1 MSSHKKNDW
10 KDYPFLTEKGLE
22 IIRMYST
29 PHTAIGMGMYASYKN
44 FGEDFWRI
52 GYESKT
58 LKGRVLGAKDKVTKE
73 EIEEQLIEDL
83 KLFSQ
88 QVSQYVLVQ
97 TNKNRRAALLSFAH
111 SLGLPSFKNCRLL
124 ELINNYATKTEII
137 KEWSPYMNRYWLSG
151 GEAIRDRR
159 RTELDLYFAADKEI
173 PTLYPHKC
181 KAKYCLLNLVE
192 TYKGTPEQIKAIEYL
207 ERKFNEWD
215 PSGESIRWFY
225 RSWSQKPKSLGSK
238 PRRGGS
244 VSKDL

>member
-1 MSSHKKNDW
+1 
-10 KDYPFLTEKGLE
+10 
-22 IIRMYST
+22 
-29 PHTAIGMGMYASYKN
+29 MYASYKN

-83 KLFSQ
+83 KIFSQ

-111 SLGLPSFKNCRLL
+111 SLGLSSFKNCRLL

-225 RSWSQKPKSLGSK
+225 RSWSQKPKSLGSQ

-244 VSKDL
+244 VPKDL